1 MLPDP
6 LNRYIKKT
14 SSLIDTEDV
23 VDAVEEST
31 MDGTPGP
38 PINSDPKYNLL
49 DNFNHLQ
56 QYKACRG
63 QQTPVSHSRSEK
75 SSLCR
80 LFQFQKQNH

>member
-31 MDGTPGP
+31 IDGTPGP
-38 PINSDPKYNLL
+38 PIYSDPIYNLL
-49 DNFNHLQ
+49 DKISHLQ
-56 QYKACRG
+56 
-63 QQTPVSHSRSEK
+63 
-75 SSLCR
+75 LC
-80 LFQFQKQNH
+80 KE